1 MPRVKRGL
9 TRHHRH
15 AKVLKAASGFRGTR
29 NRLFR
34 FANQI
39 VMRSRAYEY
48 RDRRVRK
55 RDMRK
60 LWIARINAA
69 SRMGGLS
76 YSKFIAG
83 LTAAGVT
90 LDRKV
95 LADLAV
101 REPLSFAHLVA
112 LAGGNAVS
120 PELIE
125 RAAMQAVADAK
136 AMAAVP
142 ELPAAGETS
151 ADDAE
156 SDETEAVETDEDLD
170 EEDDDDLDD
179 SDEDEA
185 DEDDSDEDDE
195 DEDDADEDEEA
206 NSKP

>member
-55 RDMRK
+55 RDMRR

-69 SRMGGLS
+69 ARLGGLS
-76 YSKFIAG
+76 YSKFIYG
-83 LTAAGVT
+83 LNAAGVT

-101 REPLSFAHLVA
+101 REPAAFAHLVA
-112 LAGGNAVS
+112 LAGGKAVA
-120 PELIE
+120 PELIQ
-125 RAAMQAVADAK
+125 RAADA
-136 AMAAVP
+136 ALVEAAEMASVP
-142 ELPAAGETS
+142 ELPAAGGTTKT
-151 ADDAE
+151 AGAG
-156 SDETEAVETDEDLD
+156 A
-170 EEDDDDLDD
+170 
-179 SDEDEA
+179 
-185 DEDDSDEDDE
+185 
-195 DEDDADEDEEA
+195 
-206 NSKP
+206 